1 MSNTLLIRQEREADS
16 HDVRA
21 VLEAAFAGTIEADL
35 VGRLRAGG
43 HLVLALVAEHAGA
56 IAGIIAFSRL
66 NLVTRGH
73 ATSAAGLAPIG
84 VLPRHQRQGIGS
96 ALIRAGLVHLRGS
109 GERIV
114 FVLGDPKY
122 YARFGFRTMD
132 GYVSPYAGLYFQALK
147 LGPDAP
153 ASGIVTYPAPFA
165 DVG

>member
-1 MSNTLLIRQEREADS
+1 MSNTPLIRQEREADPP
-16 HDVRA
+16 DVRA
-21 VLEAAFAGTIEADL
+21 VLEGAFAGRIEADL
-35 VGRLRAGG
+35 VDRLRAGG

-56 IAGIIAFSRL
+56 IAGVIAFSRL

-73 ATSAAGLAPIG
+73 TTSAVGLAPIG
-84 VLPRHQRQGIGS
+84 VLPRHQRQGIGG
-96 ALIRAGLVHLRGS
+96 ALVRAGLAQLRGS

-122 YARFGFRTMD
+122 YGRFGFQALD
-132 GYVSPYAGLYFQALK
+132 GFVSPYAGPYFQALK
-147 LGPDAP
+147 LGLDAP